1 MRKADYM
8 KLSKERLA
16 ELLEEYD
23 NTNRMRSDWTFFGD
37 NNTNLVP
44 CWAPGGYCS
53 NPHRD
58 CINCPRTD
66 WGITI
71 TTCGFKT
78 DGSQFSSNIK
88 TNTNE

>member
-1 MRKADYM
+1 MRKSDYM

-23 NTNRMRSDWTFFGD
+23 NRNRMHSDWSYFGE

-53 NPHRD
+53 NPYHD
-58 CINCPRTD
+58 CIGCPRTSST
-66 WGITI
+66 G
-71 TTCGFKT
+71 TTSVGFA
-78 DGSQFSSNIK
+78 
-88 TNTNE
+88 TNNVKLNNNE

>member
-23 NTNRMRSDWTFFGD
+23 NTNKMRSDWSFFGD

-53 NPHRD
+53 NPYHD
-58 CINCPRTD
+58 CINCPKQSSGCNTSV
-66 WGITI
+66 GF
-71 TTCGFKT
+71 TTNNLKP
-78 DGSQFSSNIK
+78 IA
-88 TNTNE
+88 NE